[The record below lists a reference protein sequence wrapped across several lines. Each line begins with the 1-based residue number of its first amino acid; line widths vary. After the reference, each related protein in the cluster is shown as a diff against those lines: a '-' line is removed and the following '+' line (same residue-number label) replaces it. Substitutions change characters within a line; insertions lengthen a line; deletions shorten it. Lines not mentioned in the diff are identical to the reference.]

1 MAECASF
8 ATAILQRALACEP
21 PGARGGRRPSRGT
34 PAPRGSGP
42 RSCSRAAAR
51 AGPTRCACCGV
62 CSTSVC
68 CGATRACCARSR
80 SRPRTSIQRTVSSSW
95 TRAPTCRSG
104 SAGASASSA
113 RASASNEH
121 PMASSA
127 IPVFFPSV
135 EIEGRH
141 FGDGSIRAS
150 RSAESTCC
158 GSRHRAG
165 SRRSPRKSPTPSRPW
180 SATAPASER
189 LREPVPGSGE

>member
-1 MAECASF
+1 VF
-8 ATAILQRALACEP
+8 AGG
-21 PGARGGRRPSRGT
+21 GARGAYQVRVLRGLLDLGLLRGDSGVLRAFAI
-34 PAPRGSGP
+34 PAKNLYT
-42 RSCSRAAAR
+42 AN
-51 AGPTRCACCGV
+51 GV
-62 CSTSVC
+62 FFVD
-68 CGATRACCARSR
+68 ARSDVPLWQR
-80 SRPRTSIQRTVSSSW
+80 GRFSVERTRIRV
-95 TRAPTCRSG
+95 
-104 SAGASASSA
+104 
-113 RASASNEH
+113 EH

-180 SATAPASER
+180 SATAPAPASEQ